1 MDLNTKGDKMMK
13 NAIKMY
19 FCLTL
24 PICLIGC
31 FLMILLEKMWETN
44 FGLIPFFIWG
54 FLSSYISEGVNN
66 KFNLFPNE

>member
-13 NAIKMY
+13 NAIKKY
-19 FCLTL
+19 FLLTL
-24 PICLIGC
+24 HICFIGC
-31 FLMILLEKMWETN
+31 FLMILLEKAWETD

-54 FLSSYISEGVNN
+54 FLSVYISEGVNN

>member
-1 MDLNTKGDKMMK
+1 MIQ
-13 NAIKMY
+13 NAIKKY
-19 FCLTL
+19 ICLTL
-24 PICLIGC
+24 PICLLGC

-66 KFNLFPNE
+66 KFNLFQNE

>member
-1 MDLNTKGDKMMK
+1 MPNG
-13 NAIKMY
+13 IKMY

-24 PICLIGC
+24 PICLLGC
-31 FLMILLEKMWETN
+31 FLMILLEKLWETN

-54 FLSSYISEGVNN
+54 VLSSFISEGVNN

>member
-1 MDLNTKGDKMMK
+1 MIQ
-13 NAIKMY
+13 NAIKKY
-19 FCLTL
+19 ICLTL

-66 KFNLFPNE
+66 KFNLFQNE

>member
-1 MDLNTKGDKMMK
+1 MK
-13 NAIKMY
+13 NAIKKY
-19 FCLTL
+19 FFLTL
-24 PICLIGC
+24 PICLIGG

-66 KFNLFPNE
+66 EFNLFPNE

>member
-1 MDLNTKGDKMMK
+1 MLQ
-13 NAIKMY
+13 NAIKKY

-24 PICLIGC
+24 PICLLGC

-66 KFNLFPNE
+66 KLNLFPNE